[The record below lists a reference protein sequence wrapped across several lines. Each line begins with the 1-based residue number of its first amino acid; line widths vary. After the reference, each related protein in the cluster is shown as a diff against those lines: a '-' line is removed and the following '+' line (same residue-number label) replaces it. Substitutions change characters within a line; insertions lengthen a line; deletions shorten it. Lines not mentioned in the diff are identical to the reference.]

1 VAATE
6 TRGPGFLADV
16 GIARVAAVALMIVG
30 AVALQSTLLVKLTIA
45 GVIPQLVLVVIVSI
59 AFIEGPRVGAVTG
72 FFGGLLVDL
81 LIPQS
86 IVGIS
91 CLVFTLVAYAVGT
104 FRIYAPSDSVWVP
117 LLAVAMSSAV
127 AEGGYAGL
135 AVILGEPWVS
145 INYTIRIIG
154 LVTLYDCL
162 LTPFTY
168 PLVRK
173 VASRVRPEK
182 VYRW

>member
-1 VAATE
+1 MGASE
-6 TRGPGFLADV
+6 IRGPEPFADL
-16 GIARVAAVALMIVG
+16 GISRIAAITAMIIA

-45 GVIPQLVLVVIVSI
+45 GVIPQLVLVVIVSL
-59 AFIEGPRVGAVTG
+59 AYIEGPRVGAVTG

-117 LLAVAMSSAV
+117 LVAVALSSV
-127 AEGGYAGL
+127 AAEAGYAGL

-145 INYTIRIIG
+145 IDYTVRVIG

-162 LTPFTY
+162 LTPLAY
-168 PLVRK
+168 PFIRR
-173 VASRVRPEK
+173 VALRVRPEK

>member
-1 VAATE
+1 
-6 TRGPGFLADV
+6 
-16 GIARVAAVALMIVG
+16 
-30 AVALQSTLLVKLTIA
+30 
-45 GVIPQLVLVVIVSI
+45 
-59 AFIEGPRVGAVTG
+59 VGAVTG

-117 LLAVAMSSAV
+117 LLAVAMSSVV